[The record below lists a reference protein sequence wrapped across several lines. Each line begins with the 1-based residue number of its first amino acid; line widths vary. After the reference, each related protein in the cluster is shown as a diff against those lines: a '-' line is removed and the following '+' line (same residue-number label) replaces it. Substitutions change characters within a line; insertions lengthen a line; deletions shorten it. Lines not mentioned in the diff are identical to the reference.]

1 MKQIKRVLPIM
12 MSITLL
18 MTSSLP
24 AYAEETPSEKEEV
37 IYINLKTDGQVKDIY
52 AVNIFGEGEV
62 TDYGDYSSVK
72 MLNTTDPI
80 SQTGDRISFSSSTER
95 IYYEGKMN
103 QTTIPWD
110 ISLRYF
116 MDGKEYSAQDIAGKS
131 GELEIRMSVKENK
144 ACKGTFFDDYALQ
157 ASFTFDTEKVADIR
171 TENATV
177 ANVGSDKQYT
187 YTIMPGKEKDITI
200 TAEVTDFEMDA
211 VAINGVRL
219 NLDVE
224 VDEDELLDKIKE
236 LQDAI
241 EEMDDGSLEMKD
253 GVMELKDSV
262 EDDLQ
267 SGVDDLVDGA
277 DELRDGAVDLKN
289 GTVDLQDGA
298 KDMKTGTEELYDG
311 AVSLD
316 DGISEIESGL
326 KKLSDKSSEL
336 TEGSAKVKAA
346 LLEIQ
351 TKLQQ
356 GTVSTEDLT
365 ELVNASAQVKQG
377 ISDAYAGVCQIEQKA
392 TIAAYEQAMTAQLIE
407 AGVLPEGAT
416 FTLAGLK
423 QQNLDT
429 ISALEGQIAASGSQ
443 TQTCTVTRT
452 VTTTGESGSTEEDE
466 NAEENVIEDNE
477 DKPESIT
484 EGGEDKS
491 ISENSVNETE
501 EMEEENEDTEENI
514 TEGKDRKVSRTTVT
528 TVTTYENPVD
538 NAITSEQL
546 QAVVNL
552 LKLNN
557 ANIDGISQYLMGIN
571 EGLLVLEKGED
582 GKGGLKAL
590 NQSYAQFDQEIQNLA
605 LGLGDMASGMSE
617 LQKGIDMLVTE
628 YDKLDKGINEYTKGV
643 SSAKSGSGE
652 LKDGSSK
659 LLEGADELKE
669 GGNSLYDGVGEL
681 LDGVMEFYDATGT
694 LKDGTGELDE
704 GVQELLSAIIT
715 LYDGTE
721 EMKDGT
727 GELRDET
734 KDMDQEIQD
743 EIDELLETITG
754 DDGEVVSYVSDQ
766 NTNVTSVQFVIQTE
780 AIEMEEAEPV
790 EEETE
795 ENLTFWQ
802 KFLRLFGWY

>member
-1 MKQIKRVLPIM
+1 MKRIKRVLPIV

-18 MTSSLP
+18 MTSSLQV
-24 AYAEETPSEKEEV
+24 YAEETPSEKEEV

-52 AVNIFGEGEV
+52 AVNIFGEGDV

-80 SQTGDRISFSSSTER
+80 SQTGDRITFSSSTDR

-116 MDGKEYSAQDIAGKS
+116 IDGKEYSAQDIAGKN

-236 LQDAI
+236 FQDAI
-241 EEMDDGSLEMKD
+241 EELDDGSLEMKD
-253 GVMELKDSV
+253 GVTELKDSV

-277 DELRDGAVDLKN
+277 DELRDGAVELKD
-289 GTVDLQDGA
+289 GTLELQDGA
-298 KDMKTGTEELYDG
+298 KDMKAGTEELYDG

-326 KKLSDKSSEL
+326 KKLSDNSSEL

-377 ISDAYAGVCQIEQKA
+377 ISDAYAGVCQIEQMA
-392 TIAAYEQAMTAQLIE
+392 TVEAYEQVMTAQLIE
-407 AGVLPEGAT
+407 VGVLQEGAS

-423 QQNLDT
+423 TQNQQM
-429 ISALEGQIAASGSQ
+429 ISALGGGQ
-443 TQTCTVTRT
+443 TYTVTRM
-452 VTTTGESGSTEEDE
+452 VTTTSESKSAEDG
-466 NAEENVIEDNE
+466 DNE
-477 DKPESIT
+477 EESILENNT
-484 EGGEDKS
+484 DEVENTTKNGEES
-491 ISENSVNETE
+491 ISGNSVDNTE
-501 EMEEENEDTEENI
+501 EMEEEDEDIEEEDNQQAGSF
-514 TEGKDRKVSRTTVT
+514 TK
-528 TVTTYENPVD
+528 YCNPNARNGVD
-538 NAITSEQL
+538 YSTIIALL
-546 QAVVNL
+546 QM
-552 LKLNN
+552 NN
-557 ANIDGISQYLMGIN
+557 ANIDGISTYLTNIN
-571 EGLLVLEKGED
+571 QGLKVLEQGED
-582 GKGGLKAL
+582 GHGGLKAL
-590 NQSYAQFDQEIQNLA
+590 NQSYAQFDTEIQNLA

-715 LYDGTE
+715 LYDGTG

-790 EEETE
+790 EEEVE